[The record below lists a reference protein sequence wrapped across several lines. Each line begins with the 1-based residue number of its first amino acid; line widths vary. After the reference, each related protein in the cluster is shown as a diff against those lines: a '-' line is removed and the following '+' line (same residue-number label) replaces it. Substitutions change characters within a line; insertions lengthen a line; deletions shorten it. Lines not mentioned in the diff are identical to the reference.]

1 MKITFL
7 NGPNLNLL
15 GTREPDVY
23 GSQTLAG
30 IEREVRERAS
40 GLGVEIDFRQTN
52 SEAELVTWVQEAA
65 TTAGAIV
72 LNAAAFTHTSIAL
85 RDAIK
90 GSGAKVVEIHLSNTH
105 ARESFRHHSHLSAVC
120 SGVIA
125 GFGAQSYLLG
135 LEAAV
140 SVAGSRKGGIS
151 R

>member
-15 GTREPDVY
+15 GTREPGVY
-23 GSQTLAG
+23 GSRTLAE

-52 SEAELVTWVQEAA
+52 SEAELVAWVQEAA
-65 TTAGAIV
+65 ATAGAIV

-105 ARESFRHHSHLSAVC
+105 ARESFRQHSHLSAVC
-120 SGVIA
+120 AGVIA
-125 GFGAQSYLLG
+125 GFGVQSYLLG

-140 SVAGSRKGGIS
+140 NVAESH
-151 R
+151 